1 MTTIWLVDRF
11 WWHDENWSGQSEVM
25 VLLNALDQEV
35 IVQKIESVVLIE
47 SSALKLCDGRINKKK
62 KNSFNTTKRKSICN
76 YIWTFKWLLM
86 QTKQNCWWS
95 MEIWIGCFCYYSL
108 TFKLNTKSLEF
119 DSLFKRINSSEIWN
133 FTKAF
138 EILFWVSIS

>member
-1 MTTIWLVDRF
+1 MTAIWLVDWF

-62 KNSFNTTKRKSICN
+62 K
-76 YIWTFKWLLM
+76 
-86 QTKQNCWWS
+86 
-95 MEIWIGCFCYYSL
+95 
-108 TFKLNTKSLEF
+108 KL
-119 DSLFKRINSSEIWN
+119 I
-133 FTKAF
+133 
-138 EILFWVSIS
+138 

>member
-1 MTTIWLVDRF
+1 
-11 WWHDENWSGQSEVM
+11 M

-76 YIWTFKWLLM
+76 YIWTFK
-86 QTKQNCWWS
+86 
-95 MEIWIGCFCYYSL
+95 
-108 TFKLNTKSLEF
+108 
-119 DSLFKRINSSEIWN
+119 
-133 FTKAF
+133 
-138 EILFWVSIS
+138 